1 MQLHSSNG
9 ATPFIDS
16 GVFFN
21 TITPLPSPAAGVTKY
36 KLLLDDGKTWLLYA
50 TATNGSGLA
59 LTALNTTRLE
69 ASGPFTGIIQ
79 VAKNPGDVAAHEAS
93 YDSSAGAYAT
103 TATLSASVDG
113 ASGSYTLSWTKAGV
127 SSADLIMMA
136 LPHHIQS
143 MDSTTKAG
151 QTAIQLQTTT
161 KGLATGVSGDSWTM
175 VEPSMPVDI
184 GFAPWNA
191 STGST
196 NTIPAAAMTAINN
209 AGISDLSQDMNNQSN
224 LNSMYYS
231 GKALAKFA
239 AAIYA
244 VHDLAGD
251 VSTAQAGLAKLEEAY
266 ERFANNTQIYPLVY
280 ESQWGG
286 VVSTASY
293 VTGNDLEDFGN
304 TYYNDHHF
312 HYSYFIYAASIIA
325 SLDPPWLP
333 AHKNWVNTLVRD
345 AANPAPA
352 DPFFPVSRS
361 FDWYH
366 GHSWA
371 KGLFASADGKDQEST
386 SEDAFFSYAMK
397 MWGRVTGDGAMEAR
411 GNLMLAVQQRAFR
424 NYFLLESDNVNQ
436 PANFIRNKNTGI
448 LFENKVDHTTY
459 FGNNPEDIQGIHMIP
474 INPSSAYTRN
484 QHFVTEEW
492 NTYFCATCVDP
503 VDGVAGGW
511 RGILYSNLALIDPV
525 RTWGWL
531 TGEGFD
537 AEYLDDGASLTWY
550 LALAAGLGGAG

>member
-1 MQLHSSNG
+1 MLQPSNG

-16 GVFFN
+16 SVFFN
-21 TITPLPSPAAGVTKY
+21 TITPLASPSAGVTKY
-36 KLLLDDGKTWLLYA
+36 KLLLDDGNTWLLYA

-59 LTALNTTRLE
+59 LTPLNTTRLE
-69 ASGPFTGIIQ
+69 ASGPFDGIIQ
-79 VAKNPGDVAAHEAS
+79 VAKNPGDVAAQEAS
-93 YDSSAGAYAT
+93 YDTSAGAYAT

-113 ASGSYTLSWTKAGV
+113 VSGSYCLTWDKVGV
-127 SSADLIMMA
+127 SGLMMMA

-143 MDSTTKAG
+143 MDSTTSAG

-161 KGLATGVSGDSWTM
+161 KGLATGVIGDSWTM

-196 NTIPAAAMTAINN
+196 NAIPTAAMTAIDT

-239 AAIYA
+239 AAVYA

-293 VTGNDLEDFGN
+293 VTGDSGDDFGN

-312 HYSYFIYAASIIA
+312 HWSYFIYAASIIA
-325 SLDPPWLP
+325 YLDPAWLP
-333 AHKNWVNTLVRD
+333 SHRDWVSTLVRD
-345 AANPAPA
+345 AGNPSPN

-371 KGLFASADGKDQEST
+371 KGLFDSGDGKDQEST
-386 SEDAFFSYAMK
+386 SEDALFSYAVK
-397 MWGRVTGDGAMEAR
+397 LWGAVTGDAAMEAR
-411 GNLMLAVQQRAFR
+411 GNLMLAVQKRGFR
-424 NYFLLESDNVNQ
+424 NYFLLESSNVNQ
-436 PANFIRNKNTGI
+436 PANFIANKNTGI

-459 FGNNPEDIQGIHMIP
+459 FG
-474 INPSSAYTRN
+474 TR
-484 QHFVTEEW
+484 
-492 NTYFCATCVDP
+492 
-503 VDGVAGGW
+503 
-511 RGILYSNLALIDPV
+511 
-525 RTWGWL
+525 
-531 TGEGFD
+531 
-537 AEYLDDGASLTWY
+537 AEYIRTYQFLI
-550 LALAAGLGGAG
+550 